1 MLLRSMLP
9 DVYYATQ
16 IRVWAKYTLETFA
29 VDLMDNRRL
38 QANSSK
44 FVGVNTERDIAA
56 YTGKYAIS

>member
-1 MLLRSMLP
+1 MLS

-44 FVGVNTERDIAA
+44 FVGVNTEKNIAVNIDA
-56 YTGKYAIS
+56 DN

>member
-38 QANSSK
+38 
-44 FVGVNTERDIAA
+44 
-56 YTGKYAIS
+56 